1 MHMLSSASM
10 PEMSARKGRIEM
22 KKKIVALSMRDQ
34 IYDVLKDSILRNMYA
49 PNSMLPIDQLAEE
62 FGVSATPVRE
72 ALVKLEADGLIQ
84 LIPNKGAIV
93 TDIQVDDVLN
103 NWEMRKLLEP
113 YAAVRSATL
122 IPREELAQIRE
133 EIQSLNTRPFD
144 KELYIASDAHIHET
158 FYKYLPNPFLKDV
171 IRRVHQMSVRIR
183 YLPENSAAIHEKA
196 VREVLSE
203 HAAILDAFETGT
215 PGQIEAAVRKHL
227 ENGEKRAM
235 AVLHH

>member
-1 MHMLSSASM
+1 
-10 PEMSARKGRIEM
+10 M
-22 KKKIVALSMRDQ
+22 KKKIVAMSMRDQ
-34 IYDVLKDSILRNMYA
+34 IYEVLKDSILRNMYA

-93 TDIQVDDVLN
+93 TDIQADDILN

-113 YAAVRSATL
+113 YAAARSAEL
-122 IPREELAQIRE
+122 IPREELAQIRK
-133 EIQSLNTRPFD
+133 EILSLSTNPFD
-144 KELYIASDAHIHET
+144 RELYIASDAHIHET
-158 FYKYLPNPFLKDV
+158 FYKYLPNPFLRDV

-196 VREVLSE
+196 VHEVLAE
-203 HAAILDAFETGT
+203 HAAILDALEAGNHAL
-215 PGQIEAAVRKHL
+215 IEAAVRRHL
-227 ENGEKRAM
+227 ENGEKRAI
-235 AVLHH
+235 AALQHS